1 LAAGSG
7 GRARLVRRAHIARA
21 GDDGERRIPGK
32 ARVGSREP
40 AQDELGTARATND
53 LLVCATGTQA
63 GAARDGLP
71 GDAWIV
77 HHDHMFN
84 SEALTRGVR
93 VKVQSEYSPDQSAPA
108 KNQWFF
114 LYTVTI
120 SNESGETVQLLT
132 RHWIITDG
140 TGHIEEVRG
149 PGVVGK
155 QPTLK
160 PGDSFEY
167 TSGCPLPTPFGVMEG
182 TYQMV
187 TQDGDRFDAKI
198 APFTLSEPY
207 TVH

>member
-1 LAAGSG
+1 MLTVLC
-7 GRARLVRRAHIARA
+7 RIRLPVAVTTDYRQWWISRKAFV
-21 GDDGERRIPGK
+21 GERQL
-32 ARVGSREP
+32 
-40 AQDELGTARATND
+40 AQIEL
-53 LLVCATGTQA
+53 
-63 GAARDGLP
+63 GAARAPHDSRMCAIGTKTDAFVPRLP
-71 GDAWIV
+71 GAARIV
-77 HHDHMFN
+77 HHESMFI

-93 VKVQSEYSPDQSAPA
+93 VRVQSEYSADQSAPS

-120 SNESGETVQLLT
+120 SNEGPETVQLLT

-155 QPTLK
+155 QPTIK
-160 PGDSFEY
+160 PGESFEY
-167 TSGCPLPTPFGVMEG
+167 TSGCPLSTPFGVMEG

-187 TQDGDRFDAKI
+187 TQSGDRFDAKI